1 MWCGLGYLLQQQA
14 ELGRLSRVA
23 RAGILPVEPT
33 GLGSLS
39 TSDFTRKDGDLMVVK
54 WGLSIR
60 NGDLV
65 GFNGYVVMGYKLLGP
80 PRVIGRG
87 VK

>member
-39 TSDFTRKDGDLMVVK
+39 TSDLTRKDGDLMVVK

-65 GFNGYVVMGYKLLGP
+65 GFNGYVMGSKLLEG
-80 PRVIGRG
+80 GQG
-87 VK
+87 